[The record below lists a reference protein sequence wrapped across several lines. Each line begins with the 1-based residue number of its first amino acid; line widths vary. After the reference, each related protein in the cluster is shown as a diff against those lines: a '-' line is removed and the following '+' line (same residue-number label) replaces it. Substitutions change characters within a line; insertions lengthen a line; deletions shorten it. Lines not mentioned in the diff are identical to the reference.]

1 MPSVDT
7 FTKEIIKMKSIKRQK
22 MKKFYKVAMPKA
34 KCDWEKDI
42 HRYLTVNEIDNLLH
56 LTKKYN
62 VYLAF
67 EKKSMLV
74 ENSQITFIVTPKI
87 QNDEHIWYIK
97 EAMTIEYDDNKNK
110 FIQLRKIKKQLFR
123 NLNKLAGEIQ

>member
-1 MPSVDT
+1 M
-7 FTKEIIKMKSIKRQK
+7 ESIKRKK
-22 MKKFYKVAMPKA
+22 MKKFYKIAMPKT
-34 KCDWEKDI
+34 KCYWEKEI
-42 HRYLTVNEIDNLLH
+42 HKYLTVNEIEKLLRI
-56 LTKKYN
+56 TKKYN
-62 VYLAF
+62 VALAF

-110 FIQLRKIKKQLFR
+110 FIQFRKVKKQLFR

>member
-1 MPSVDT
+1 M
-7 FTKEIIKMKSIKRQK
+7 ESIKRKK

-34 KCDWEKDI
+34 KCDWEKNI
-42 HRYLTVNEIDNLLH
+42 HKYLTVKEIEKLLL

-62 VYLAF
+62 VALAF

-97 EAMTIEYDDNKNK
+97 EAMTIEYDDIIKINLYNSEKLKSSFSETWINWQVK
-110 FIQLRKIKKQLFR
+110 YNEYTQIHSRKTI
-123 NLNKLAGEIQ
+123 

>member
-1 MPSVDT
+1 MPSVDI
-7 FTKEIIKMKSIKRQK
+7 FKKEKIKMKSIKRNK

-42 HRYLTVNEIDNLLH
+42 HRYLTVNEIDKLSH

-62 VYLAF
+62 VMLAF
-67 EKKSMLV
+67 EEKSMLV

-97 EAMTIEYDDNKNK
+97 EAMTIEYNDNKNK
-110 FIQLRKIKKQLFR
+110 FIQFRKIKKELFR
-123 NLNKLAGEIQ
+123 NLNEMAGESQ

>member
-1 MPSVDT
+1 MSSVYT
-7 FTKEIIKMKSIKRQK
+7 FTKEKIKMESIKRKK

-34 KCDWEKDI
+34 KCDWEKNI
-42 HRYLTVNEIDNLLH
+42 HKYLTVKEIEKLLL

-62 VYLAF
+62 VALAF

-97 EAMTIEYDDNKNK
+97 EAMTIEHDDNKNK
-110 FIQLRKIKKQLFR
+110 FIQFRKVKKQLLR

>member
-1 MPSVDT
+1 MSSVET
-7 FTKEIIKMKSIKRQK
+7 FKKEKIKMESIKRNK

-87 QNDEHIWYIK
+87 QKDEHIWYIK
-97 EAMTIEYDDNKNK
+97 EAMTIEYDENKNK
-110 FIQLRKIKKQLFR
+110 FIQFRKVKKQLFR

>member
-1 MPSVDT
+1 MSSVYT
-7 FTKEIIKMKSIKRQK
+7 FTKEKIKMESIKRKK

-34 KCDWEKDI
+34 KCDWEKNI
-42 HRYLTVNEIDNLLH
+42 HKYLTVKEIEKLLL

-62 VYLAF
+62 VALAF

-97 EAMTIEYDDNKNK
+97 EAMTIEYDD
-110 FIQLRKIKKQLFR
+110 IIKI
-123 NLNKLAGEIQ
+123 NLYNSEKLKSSFSET

>member
-1 MPSVDT
+1 MPSVKI
-7 FTKEIIKMKSIKRQK
+7 FKKEKIKMESIKRQK

-42 HRYLTVNEIDNLLH
+42 HKYMTVSEIKKLLL

-62 VYLAF
+62 VTLAF
-67 EKKSMLV
+67 EKKSMLI
-74 ENSQITFIVTPKI
+74 ENSQITFLVTPKI

-110 FIQLRKIKKQLFR
+110 FIQFRKVKKQLFK

>member
-1 MPSVDT
+1 MSSVDI
-7 FTKEIIKMKSIKRQK
+7 FTKEKIKMESIKRNK

-34 KCDWEKDI
+34 KCDWEKNI
-42 HRYLTVNEIDNLLH
+42 HKYLTVKEIEKLLL

-62 VYLAF
+62 VALAF

-97 EAMTIEYDDNKNK
+97 EAMTIEYDDTKNK
-110 FIQLRKIKKQLFR
+110 FIQLRKVKKQLFR

>member
-1 MPSVDT
+1 MPSVDI
-7 FTKEIIKMKSIKRQK
+7 FRKEKIKMESIKRKK
-22 MKKFYKVAMPKA
+22 MKKFYKIAMPKT
-34 KCDWEKDI
+34 KCYWEKEI
-42 HRYLTVNEIDNLLH
+42 HKYLTVNEIEKLLRI
-56 LTKKYN
+56 TKKYN
-62 VYLAF
+62 VALAF

-110 FIQLRKIKKQLFR
+110 FIQFRKVKKQLFR

>member
-7 FTKEIIKMKSIKRQK
+7 FIKEIIKMKSIKRQK
-22 MKKFYKVAMPKA
+22 MKKFYKAAMPKA
-34 KCDWEKDI
+34 KCDWKKDI
-42 HRYLTVNEIDNLLH
+42 HKYLTVSEIDKLLH

-62 VYLAF
+62 IMLAF

-74 ENSQITFIVTPKI
+74 ENSQITFLVTPKT
-87 QNDEHIWYIK
+87 QTNEHIWEIK
-97 EAMTIEYDDNKNK
+97 EAKTIEYDDNKNK
-110 FIQLRKIKKQLFR
+110 FIQFKKVKKELFR

>member
-7 FTKEIIKMKSIKRQK
+7 FKKEKIKMKSIKRQK

-34 KCDWEKDI
+34 KCEWEKDI
-42 HRYLTVNEIDNLLH
+42 HKYLTVSEIKKLLL

-62 VYLAF
+62 VTLAF

-74 ENSQITFIVTPKI
+74 ENSQITLLINPKI
-87 QNDEHIWYIK
+87 QNNEHIWDIK
-97 EAMTIEYDDNKNK
+97 EAKTIEYDDTKNK
-110 FIQLRKIKKQLFR
+110 FIQLRKVKKQLFR

>member
-1 MPSVDT
+1 MD
-7 FTKEIIKMKSIKRQK
+7 SIKRQK

-34 KCDWEKDI
+34 KCEWEKDI
-42 HRYLTVNEIDNLLH
+42 HKYLTLSEIEKLLL

-62 VYLAF
+62 VNLAF

-74 ENSQITFIVTPKI
+74 ENSQITLLITPKI
-87 QNDEHIWYIK
+87 QNNKHIWDIK
-97 EAMTIEYDDNKNK
+97 EAKTIEYDDTKNK
-110 FIQLRKIKKQLFR
+110 FIQLRKVKKQLFR

>member
-1 MPSVDT
+1 MPSVDI
-7 FTKEIIKMKSIKRQK
+7 FTKEKIKMESTKRNK

-34 KCDWEKDI
+34 KCDWEKNI
-42 HRYLTVNEIDNLLH
+42 HKYLTVSEIDELLR

-62 VYLAF
+62 VALAF

-87 QNDEHIWYIK
+87 QNDEHIWNIK
-97 EAMTIEYDDNKNK
+97 EAKTIEYDNNKNR
-110 FIQLRKIKKQLFR
+110 FIQFRKIKKQLFK